1 MKQTLGIVRYN
12 FFGFFRNPKVIFTF
26 LLEFVLS
33 FLLTGRIMI
42 VMETYDTPVQA
53 IEPFLWTFGDG
64 TAVLLSSLL
73 LLLLFSDLPK
83 MTPVTPYQ
91 LIRTTKKLNITQR
104 GLLLYDCASNM
115 LNMRSNI
122 IEEFTGQNKKI
133 IDLAVSTI
141 PSSYLLPGILSAFTC
156 QIPDVYF
163 HSWQSD
169 SLGAV
174 ARVLDGSVDLAL
186 VGNTFDEPDCCFIPF
201 CKDKLVIATPVNQ
214 HYLQYQQKMDSGT
227 LDFSDFLREPF
238 IMRETGSGTKKEID
252 RYLEKRNI
260 PASSLHIVAR
270 MNDLEA
276 IRKSVAGGLGI
287 SILSACSA
295 KDLADTHQILMFPL
309 NHESAMLTFYI
320 VYSKNRILKPHV
332 KQFLKFVPNFY

>member
-1 MKQTLGIVRYN
+1 MEFKQLEAFVAVVENKSFSEAARQLNLTQPTISAHIQTLEQELNSR
-12 FFGFFRNPKVIFTF
+12 
-26 LLEFVLS
+26 L
-33 FLLTGRIMI
+33 
-42 VMETYDTPVQA
+42 
-53 IEPFLWTFGDG
+53 
-64 TAVLLSSLL
+64 
-73 LLLLFSDLPK
+73 
-83 MTPVTPYQ
+83 
-91 LIRTTKKLNITQR
+91 LIRTTKKLTITQR
-104 GLLLYDCASNM
+104 GLQLYDCASNM
-115 LNMRSNI
+115 LNMRKNI
-122 IEEFTGQNKKI
+122 IDEFTGQNKKI

-141 PSSYLLPGILSAFTC
+141 PSSYLLPEILGAFAK
-156 QIPDVYF
+156 QISDIYF

-174 ARVLDGSVDLAL
+174 SRVLDGSVDLAL

-201 CKDKLVIATPVNQ
+201 RQDKLVITTPVND
-214 HYLQYQQKMDSGT
+214 HYLQLEKKSKSGA
-227 LDFSDFLREPF
+227 LEFFDFLKEPF

-252 RYLEKRNI
+252 RYLEEHHI
-260 PASSLHIVAR
+260 SDTALHIVAR

-309 NHESAMLTFYI
+309 NSEKAVRTFYI

-332 KQFLKFVPNFY
+332 KQFLKFVKDFYQ

>member
-1 MKQTLGIVRYN
+1 MEFKQ
-12 FFGFFRNPKVIFTF
+12 
-26 LLEFVLS
+26 LEAFVAVVENKS
-33 FLLTGRIMI
+33 FSEAARQLNLTQPTISAHI
-42 VMETYDTPVQA
+42 N
-53 IEPFLWTFGDG
+53 
-64 TAVLLSSLL
+64 SLEQEL
-73 LLLLFSDLPK
+73 NSRL
-83 MTPVTPYQ
+83 

-115 LNMRSNI
+115 LKMRSNI

-201 CKDKLVIATPVNQ
+201 
-214 HYLQYQQKMDSGT
+214 LQ
-227 LDFSDFLREPF
+227 R
-238 IMRETGSGTKKEID
+238 
-252 RYLEKRNI
+252 
-260 PASSLHIVAR
+260 
-270 MNDLEA
+270 
-276 IRKSVAGGLGI
+276 
-287 SILSACSA
+287 
-295 KDLADTHQILMFPL
+295 
-309 NHESAMLTFYI
+309 
-320 VYSKNRILKPHV
+320 
-332 KQFLKFVPNFY
+332 

>member
-1 MKQTLGIVRYN
+1 MEFKQ
-12 FFGFFRNPKVIFTF
+12 
-26 LLEFVLS
+26 LEAFVAVVENRS
-33 FLLTGRIMI
+33 FSEAARQLNLTQPTISAHI
-42 VMETYDTPVQA
+42 Q
-53 IEPFLWTFGDG
+53 
-64 TAVLLSSLL
+64 SLEQEL
-73 LLLLFSDLPK
+73 NSRL
-83 MTPVTPYQ
+83 
-91 LIRTTKKLNITQR
+91 LIRTTKKLTITQR
-104 GLLLYDCASNM
+104 GFQLYDCASNM

-141 PSSYLLPGILSAFTC
+141 PSSYILPEILSAFTG
-156 QIPDVYF
+156 QIQDVYF

-174 ARVLDGSVDLAL
+174 ARVLDGSVDMAL
-186 VGNTFDEPDCCFIPF
+186 VGNTFDEPDCQFIPF
-201 CKDKLVIATPVNQ
+201 RQDKLVIATPVNE
-214 HYLQYQQKMDSGT
+214 HFLQYEQKAMAGT
-227 LDFSDFLREPF
+227 LEFSDFLQEPF

-252 RYLEKRNI
+252 RYLEEHNI
-260 PASSLHIVAR
+260 SDDALHIVAR

-295 KDLADTHQILMFPL
+295 KDLADTHQILTFPL
-309 NHESAMLTFYI
+309 NHENATRTFYI

-332 KQFLKFVPNFY
+332 KQFLKFVKNFYQ

>member
-1 MKQTLGIVRYN
+1 MNMEFKQLEAFVAVVENKSFSEAARQLNLTQPTISAHIQTLEQELNSR
-12 FFGFFRNPKVIFTF
+12 
-26 LLEFVLS
+26 L
-33 FLLTGRIMI
+33 
-42 VMETYDTPVQA
+42 
-53 IEPFLWTFGDG
+53 
-64 TAVLLSSLL
+64 
-73 LLLLFSDLPK
+73 
-83 MTPVTPYQ
+83 
-91 LIRTTKKLNITQR
+91 LIRTTKKLTITQR
-104 GLLLYDCASNM
+104 GLQLYDCASNM
-115 LNMRSNI
+115 LNMRKNI
-122 IEEFTGQNKKI
+122 IDEFTGHNKKI

-141 PSSYLLPGILSAFTC
+141 PSSYLLPEILGAFTK
-156 QIPDVYF
+156 QISDIYF

-174 ARVLDGSVDLAL
+174 SRVLDGSVDLAL

-201 CKDKLVIATPVNQ
+201 RQDKLVIATPVND
-214 HYLQYQQKMDSGT
+214 HYLQLEKKSKSGV
-227 LDFSDFLREPF
+227 LEFSDFLKEPF

-252 RYLEKRNI
+252 RYLEEHHI
-260 PASSLHIVAR
+260 SDTALHIVAR

-309 NHESAMLTFYI
+309 NSEKAVRTFYI

-332 KQFLKFVPNFY
+332 KQFLKFVKDFYQ

>member
-1 MKQTLGIVRYN
+1 MNMEFKQLEAFVAVVENKSFSEAARQLNLTQPTISAHIQTLEQELNSR
-12 FFGFFRNPKVIFTF
+12 
-26 LLEFVLS
+26 L
-33 FLLTGRIMI
+33 
-42 VMETYDTPVQA
+42 
-53 IEPFLWTFGDG
+53 
-64 TAVLLSSLL
+64 
-73 LLLLFSDLPK
+73 
-83 MTPVTPYQ
+83 
-91 LIRTTKKLNITQR
+91 LIRTTKKLTITQR
-104 GLLLYDCASNM
+104 GLQLYDCASNM
-115 LNMRSNI
+115 LNMRKNI
-122 IEEFTGQNKKI
+122 IDEFTGQNKKI

-141 PSSYLLPGILSAFTC
+141 PSSYLLPEILGAFTK
-156 QIPDVYF
+156 QISDIYF

-174 ARVLDGSVDLAL
+174 SRVLDGSVDLAL

-201 CKDKLVIATPVNQ
+201 RQDKLVIATPVND
-214 HYLQYQQKMDSGT
+214 HYLQLEKKSKSGA
-227 LDFSDFLREPF
+227 LEFFDFLKEPF

-252 RYLEKRNI
+252 RYLEEHHI
-260 PASSLHIVAR
+260 SDTALHIVAR

-309 NHESAMLTFYI
+309 NSEKAVRTFYI

-332 KQFLKFVPNFY
+332 KQFLKFVEGFYQ

>member
-1 MKQTLGIVRYN
+1 MEFKQLEAFVAVVENKSFSEAARQLNLTQPTISAHIQTLEQELNSR
-12 FFGFFRNPKVIFTF
+12 
-26 LLEFVLS
+26 L
-33 FLLTGRIMI
+33 
-42 VMETYDTPVQA
+42 
-53 IEPFLWTFGDG
+53 
-64 TAVLLSSLL
+64 
-73 LLLLFSDLPK
+73 
-83 MTPVTPYQ
+83 
-91 LIRTTKKLNITQR
+91 LIRTTKKLTITQR
-104 GLLLYDCASNM
+104 GLQLYDCASNM
-115 LNMRSNI
+115 LNMRKNI
-122 IEEFTGQNKKI
+122 IDEFTGHNKKI

-141 PSSYLLPGILSAFTC
+141 PSSYLLPEILGAFTK
-156 QIPDVYF
+156 QISDIYF

-174 ARVLDGSVDLAL
+174 SRVLDGSVDLAL

-201 CKDKLVIATPVNQ
+201 RQDKLVIATPVND
-214 HYLQYQQKMDSGT
+214 HYLQLEKKSKSGV
-227 LDFSDFLREPF
+227 LEFSDFLKEPF

-252 RYLEKRNI
+252 RYLEEHHI
-260 PASSLHIVAR
+260 SDTALHIVGR

-309 NHESAMLTFYI
+309 NSEKAVRTFYI

-332 KQFLKFVPNFY
+332 KQFLKFVKDFYQ